1 MLYTRKGD
9 GGTTKTFGCDLPAP
23 RPGTFFVYAILC
35 DDDSIYIGQTN
46 DLQTRWRQHSNGLG
60 ANYFKRH
67 KPLKYVH
74 FEEYSSRT
82 EAVKRE
88 HNLKTGFGRKWLK
101 RELEAGRTRQAGQRI
116 SKSSA
121 IAEALGSLDE
131 INSFLGLCK
140 AHPKSKRY
148 KLATKNFSKIVH
160 NVQENLFIIQ
170 AELAGAPNK
179 TITDEKVKELEFYTD
194 FAEKEMPPIKSF
206 FIPGATELGAF
217 FDIARTIARRAER
230 RVTAVLDEGSRGI
243 GIHSRSYLNRLSSL
257 LYALARLSNHK
268 SGITEEPPSYK

>member
-9 GGTTKTFGCDLPAP
+9 GGTTKTFGCD
-23 RPGTFFVYAILC
+23 
-35 DDDSIYIGQTN
+35 
-46 DLQTRWRQHSNGLG
+46 
-60 ANYFKRH
+60 
-67 KPLKYVH
+67 
-74 FEEYSSRT
+74 
-82 EAVKRE
+82 
-88 HNLKTGFGRKWLK
+88 
-101 RELEAGRTRQAGQRI
+101 QRI

-140 AHPKSKRY
+140 AHPKSKKY
-148 KLATKNFSKIVH
+148 KLTTKNFSEIVH
-160 NVQENLFIIQ
+160 GVQESLFIIQ

-179 TITDEKVKELEFYTD
+179 TITEEKVKELELYTD
-194 FAEKEMPPIKSF
+194 AAEKEMPPIKSF

-217 FDIARTIARRAER
+217 FDVARTIARRAER
-230 RVTAVLDEGSRGI
+230 RVTAVLDEGSRKI

-268 SGITEEPPSYK
+268 AGITEKPPSYK